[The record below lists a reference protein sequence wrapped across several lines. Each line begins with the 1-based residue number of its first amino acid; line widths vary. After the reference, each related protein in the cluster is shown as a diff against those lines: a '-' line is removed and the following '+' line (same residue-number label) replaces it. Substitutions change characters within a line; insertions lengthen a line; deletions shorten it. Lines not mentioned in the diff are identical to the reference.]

1 MEVLKRFAT
10 AGVTVA
16 LVVAVAMPASAAT
29 ADGSFT
35 ATCDPG
41 SYGYATNGTVYQ
53 HSTKGTLSVKQTA
66 SSPTITSSVKV
77 TSQNGNST
85 SDTNV
90 SDGGTASWTN
100 VLAGQYKVYARS
112 SSGVN
117 CNGAWPG
124 KGNYKFSYKIT
135 Y

>member
-1 MEVLKRFAT
+1 MKMLKRIAT
-10 AGVTVA
+10 AGVTIGLA
-16 LVVAVAMPASAAT
+16 VAVALPASAAT

-35 ATCDPG
+35 ATCDPAN
-41 SYGYATNGTVYQ
+41 YGFATNGTAYQ
-53 HSTKGTLSVKQTA
+53 HSTYGTISVKQTA
-66 SSPTITSSVKV
+66 SSPQVTSSVKV

-85 SDTNV
+85 PVVNV
-90 SDGGTASWTN
+90 SDGATAKWTG
-100 VLAGQYKVYARS
+100 VLTGQYKVYARS

-124 KGNYKFSYKIT
+124 NGNYTFSYTIT